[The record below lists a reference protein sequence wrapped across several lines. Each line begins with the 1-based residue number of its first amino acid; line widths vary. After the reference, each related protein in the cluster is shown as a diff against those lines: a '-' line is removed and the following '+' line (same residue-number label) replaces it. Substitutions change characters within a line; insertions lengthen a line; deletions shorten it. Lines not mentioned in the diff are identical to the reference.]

1 MKKLFKTLTATTL
14 ALTLAACG
22 AAEEEPETTGEEP
35 AVLTIVATAN
45 PHGEILEFAAPI
57 LLEEYNVKL
66 DIVITDNYYIPNK
79 SVNDGDADA
88 NYFQHVPFFDGEK
101 TENGYAIANVG
112 GVHIEP
118 FGIYSKTY
126 TDPADVPD
134 GAEVIISNSV
144 ADNGRV
150 LAILASAGL
159 VNLPAGTDVLAVT
172 IADIDNAENNPKG
185 LKFTEVNPELLATFF
200 EDGQGDLVAIN
211 GNYAIQAGLNPVNDS
226 LILEVADADNPYVNI
241 VACREGEEDDPRIQA
256 LIDVLQGDAVRNFIL
271 TNWAD
276 GSVIP
281 AE

>member
-1 MKKLFKTLTATTL
+1 MKKTLKTIAAL
-14 ALTLAACG
+14 ALALSVTACSSG
-22 AAEEEPETTGEEP
+22 EPETADTGDAPE
-35 AVLTIVATAN
+35 VLKIVATAN
-45 PHGEILEFAAPI
+45 PHAEILEFAKPI
-57 LLEEYNVKL
+57 LLEEYNVEL
-66 DIVITDNYYIPNK
+66 DIIITDNYYVPNK

-88 NYFQHVPFFDGEK
+88 NYFQHIPFFDGEK
-101 TENGYAIANVG
+101 SENGYAIANAG

-118 FGIYSKTY
+118 FGIYSKDY

-159 VNLPAGTDVLAVT
+159 VNLPADADVLSIT
-172 IADIDNAENNPKG
+172 IADIDNADNNPKG
-185 LKFTEVNPELLATFF
+185 LKFTEVNPELLTTVF
-200 EDGQGDLVAIN
+200 ENGEGDLVAIN

-226 LILEVADADNPYVNI
+226 LILEVADENNPYVNI
-241 VACREGEEDDPRIQA
+241 VACREGEENDPRIQA
-256 LIDVLQGDAVRNFIL
+256 LIDVLQGDAVRNFIRE
-271 TNWAD
+271 NWSD